1 MEGISVIGL
10 LLVFVLFTFFLVEL
24 CRFILSFDKGKRIGI
39 PIHLIGTITSIFLLI
54 FTVSATFGYN
64 ISSKSFAYVT
74 IILGVLSFIA
84 ISIDSFIIEKS
95 QRRSR
100 CHGRS
105 ASRSRKSRKYRSLI
119 EN

>member
-1 MEGISVIGL
+1 MEDISIVGL

-39 PIHLIGTITSIFLLI
+39 PIHLIGIIGSIFLLI

-64 ISSKSFAYVT
+64 ISSKPFTYVT

-84 ISIDSFIIEKS
+84 ISIDSFIVEKS
-95 QRRSR
+95 ERRSR
-100 CHGRS
+100 CRSHS
-105 ASRSRKSRKYRSLI
+105 ASRSRKGRKYRSLI